1 MTQGSR
7 IKPAAPIHWKMEVL
21 SGIIN
26 SRDNPEERK
35 AA

>member
-7 IKPAAPIHWKMEVL
+7 IKHAVPVHCKMELL

-26 SRDNPEERK
+26 TRDNPEERK

>member
-7 IKPAAPIHWKMEVL
+7 IKPAAPVHCKMEIL
-21 SGIIN
+21 CGIIN
-26 SRDNPEERK
+26 MRDNPEERK